1 MKPLC
6 FVLIALNLKPGPGG
20 GVIDFN
26 AVSADLIA
34 PAERWQP

>member
-6 FVLIALNLKPGPGG
+6 FVLMPFNLKPGPGG

-26 AVSADLIA
+26 AVYADLIA
-34 PAERWQP
+34 PAERR